1 MNHLNLRGGPFNTG
15 RGGMVFL
22 PNQIIFFSPSR
33 KQNIFFSPWAKTKI
47 FFPEMSQ
54 TNFFFQDMFEDP
66 FNCETGIRGTVTCRL
81 TVAAIEYRPTA
92 LISTT
97 KLITRY
103 YSNETLTQCCFNVRP
118 ASSQR

>member
-1 MNHLNLRGGPFNTG
+1 
-15 RGGMVFL
+15 MVFL

-33 KQNIFFSPWAKTKI
+33 KQNFFFSPWAKTNN
-47 FFPEMSQ
+47 FFLEMSQ

-66 FNCETGIRGTVTCRL
+66 FNCETGIRGTVTCKL
-81 TVAAIEYRPTA
+81 TVAAIEYRLTD

>member
-1 MNHLNLRGGPFNTG
+1 MI
-15 RGGMVFL
+15 FL
-22 PNQIIFFSPSR
+22 PKQIIFSLHQENKTF
-33 KQNIFFSPWAKTKI
+33 FFSPWAKTNN

-54 TNFFFQDMFEDP
+54 TKFFFQDMFEDP

-81 TVAAIEYRPTA
+81 TVAAIEYRLTA